1 MGDTLSGELI
11 SAVLVSILDAAILSW
26 IALRWYRRSVLRVM
40 SGPAA
45 AVTFEEAV
53 TPASAPPVPSAQ
65 ILKIAGPNPNAPAGP
80 AEWPQAPRR
89 LTFAYLAGALAYSVV
104 MTLAMTDV
112 RRNPPGAVAAY
123 LWINLWPVV
132 PALALLRA
140 APRTRIL
147 RMVAVFAISGSL
159 FVALV
164 TLAGQIARG
173 RFDDAPLTNIYWANA
188 SLAVTVY
195 LPLALIL
202 MTSWRRTRGIFTM
215 TLAATLCF
223 GGALLLFRRL
233 ALAMFGDD
241 AMRTL
246 LLEFAAATT
255 TDVAYYATYML
266 LAIPIGLV
274 VWQILRWLGAAY
286 ERKAFSD
293 LQLVV
298 DCWVSLAAME
308 ATVTSLMPQ
317 YGLGAIAIGI
327 GALAAYRL
335 TVQVMLRAVP
345 PAGATPERLLLLRV
359 FGHQA
364 RSERLFDHLAAHWRF
379 RGPVQLIAGGDLA
392 MRTIDPGDTLAF
404 VSGRLR
410 SQYVASTDEIPARL
424 QRLDMRPDPDGR
436 FRVNELYC
444 LHDTWKAT
452 LRSLLTV
459 TDRVVMD
466 LRGFS
471 RESRGCL
478 YELQQIVT
486 AISGERV
493 VLIADAATDTPLLE
507 HTLALAWGSAHP
519 DVAAPPASI
528 DLLNVEHSSRAE
540 LTTVMVRLLRPA
552 GEAGAGQAGAKAGLS
567 TGVASAFRRKDA

>member
-1 MGDTLSGELI
+1 VGDTLSGELI

-26 IALRWYRRSVLRVM
+26 IVLRWYRRSVLRVM
-40 SGPAA
+40 SGPAGA
-45 AVTFEEAV
+45 APPEEAA
-53 TPASAPPVPSAQ
+53 PSSAPPDSSVQISRVGTLEPREAVPVV
-65 ILKIAGPNPNAPAGP
+65 LPHAPL
-80 AEWPQAPRR
+80 R
-89 LTFAYLAGALAYSVV
+89 LTLAYLAGAFAYSMV
-104 MTLAMTDV
+104 MTLATSDI
-112 RRNPPGAVAAY
+112 RRDPPGAVAAH

-140 APRTRIL
+140 ASRTRIL
-147 RMVAVFAISGSL
+147 RMVAVFVIAGSL

-164 TLAGQIARG
+164 TLAGQFVRG
-173 RFDDAPLTNIYWANA
+173 RFDDAPLTNVYWANA

-202 MTSWRRTRGIFTM
+202 MTSWRRIRGVFTM
-215 TLAATLCF
+215 TLAATLGF

-241 AMRTL
+241 TLRRL

-274 VWQILRWLGAAY
+274 VWQVLRWLGAAY

-293 LQLVV
+293 QQLVV
-298 DCWVSLAAME
+298 DCWFTLAAME
-308 ATVTSLMPQ
+308 ATVTSLMPL
-317 YGLGAIAIGI
+317 YRLGAVGIGI
-327 GALAAYRL
+327 GAFAAYRVAVQL
-335 TVQVMLRAVP
+335 TLRAMP
-345 PAGATPERLLLLRV
+345 PAVAAPERLLLLRV

-364 RSERLFDHLAAHWRF
+364 RSETLFDHLAAHWRF

-392 MRTIDPGDTLAF
+392 MRTIDPGDMLAF

-410 SQYVASTDEIPARL
+410 SQYVASTDEIPARM

-478 YELQQIVT
+478 YELQQMVT
-486 AISGERV
+486 AIPGERI
-493 VLIADAATDTPLLE
+493 VLIADAATDAPLLE
-507 HTLALAWGSAHP
+507 HTLAHAWAAAHP
-519 DVAAPPASI
+519 GVAAPAASI
-528 DLLNVEHSSRAE
+528 DVVNVERSSRAE
-540 LTTVMVRLLRPA
+540 LAAVMTRLLRPA
-552 GEAGAGQAGAKAGLS
+552 GQAGSGQPA
-567 TGVASAFRRKDA
+567 